1 MIRTLIQRLQQ
12 RYPEQE
18 VFRTKIGISA
28 GLIGLGTNLLLFI
41 AKMFLGLI
49 TQSVSIMADAIN
61 NLSDTASSV
70 MTLLGFHVS
79 SKPADKEHPY
89 GHERFEYISG
99 LFIALLIIFVGFQ
112 FLKTSF
118 ERILDPV
125 STKISPIVFV
135 ILVLSILIKLWQS
148 TVYTK
153 MGNAIQSNTLAA
165 TAQDSRNDVLTTI
178 VVLLSAG
185 VELATGWRVDGYIG
199 LLIALYILFS
209 GVQMIKSFIDEL
221 LGTRPTDEEIQAM
234 EDRLD
239 RYTQIIGYHDL
250 MVHAYGPTQRF
261 ATVHIEVDDQLT
273 LEEAHAVS
281 DRIERDFQ
289 EGLNVQLVCHLD
301 PVDLHDHRRQLIR
314 KQLKRFLRYLDD
326 GLSLHDLRLFRE
338 AEGERLTF
346 DVVVPKNCRFTDQE
360 LLDRI
365 RRFLADEF
373 DLTQVEVV
381 FDHNYLLN

>member
-221 LGTRPTDEEIQAM
+221 LGTRPTDEEIQDM

>member
-153 MGNAIQSNTLAA
+153 MGTAIQSNTLAA

-221 LGTRPTDEEIQAM
+221 LGTRPTDEEIQDM